1 MQVTNGLGEISNDA
15 KASRC
20 GQAEGQPVRCVRRQR
35 GGLRWGIGHGGL
47 SVDFRVSYRSCRT
60 SNLSVKNQ
68 HDTSEKLKH
77 VPLGFKNL
85 FPELEAKSSLN
96 RWTSEQTFGITIA

>member
-1 MQVTNGLGEISNDA
+1 MMRRRAGVA
-15 KASRC
+15 WC
-20 GQAEGQPVRCVRRQR
+20 GQAEGQSVRCVRRQW

-47 SVDFRVSYRSCRT
+47 NVDCRASYRSCRR

-68 HDTSEKLKH
+68 RDTSEKLKH

-85 FPELEAKSSLN
+85 FPELEMKSSLN
-96 RWTSEQTFGITIA
+96 RWTSEQTIGIAIA